1 MKETGMMYGLE
12 GSYTYRNNIML
23 KVEGM
28 ASLGELD
35 YRNSGTLNNIP
46 DHEFEFRELVGYDL
60 PVLEKSTLTPYF
72 GFGYRYLNDDSSGK
86 ITSDG
91 SSGYERVNHRIYS
104 PVGMEWTMRMENEW
118 SIGATAEYD
127 FLWWGK
133 QISHLSNANSSFG
146 DVKNSQKK
154 GYGLRGSIKLQKNT
168 EKIDYI
174 IEPFIR
180 YWNIA
185 QSDNANVTY
194 SGVIVGYGYEPKNN
208 TTELGLNL
216 GVRF

>member
-35 YRNSGTLNNIP
+35 YKNSGTLDNIP
-46 DHEFEFRELVGYDL
+46 DRAFESRALLGYDL
-60 PVLEKSTLTPYF
+60 SVMEKSILTPYF

-91 SSGYERVNHRIYS
+91 SAGYNRVNHRLYS

-127 FLWWGK
+127 LFWWGR
-133 QISHLSNANSSFG
+133 QLSYLSDVNPSFG
-146 DVKNSQKK
+146 DVKNTQKK

-168 EKIDYI
+168 EKIDYL

-180 YWNIA
+180 YWNMS
-185 QSDNANVTY
+185 QSNNANVTY
-194 SGVIVGYGYEPKNN
+194 SGTIVGTGYEPKND
-208 TTELGLNL
+208 TTELGVNF
-216 GVRF
+216 GVKF